1 MQIDILTIFPDLVYH
16 YTSDSI
22 LNLAI
27 RKGLVK
33 VVAHDFRLFSEDKH
47 RRVDERPYGG
57 GAGMVLRP
65 EPIYNCLE
73 SLGLVKNGK
82 KIKQT
87 NTKVVIMDP
96 SGKEWGQKFAVKYS
110 KLDRL
115 VIICGR
121 YQGIDERVYS
131 YVDEVVSV
139 GDFVL
144 SGGELAA
151 LVITESIVRLLPGVL
166 GNEESL
172 TNETFVIKKSR
183 QENTFGARPM
193 YTRPEVFLGHKVPDV
208 LLSGDHGK
216 IANWRRKQAK
226 K

>member
-33 VVAHDFRLFSEDKH
+33 VSAHDFRLFSEDKH
-47 RRVDERPYGG
+47 HRVDERPYGG

-82 KIKQT
+82 KVKQA
-87 NTKVVIMDP
+87 NTKVIVMDP
-96 SGKEWGQKFAVKYS
+96 SGKEWNQKFAAKYA

-121 YQGIDERVYS
+121 YQGIDERVYDF
-131 YVDEVVSV
+131 VDGAVSV

-172 TNETFVIKKSR
+172 TNETFIAGKKSDK
-183 QENTFGARPM
+183 NLFGGRPM
-193 YTRPEVFLGHKVPDV
+193 YTRPEIFLGKIVPEV